1 MGMTN
6 SSNNLTDFHGISLIA
21 IWVVVILCAML
32 AIGSSWQRFADEHPQ
47 TSTCEVDSSLAR
59 CYR

>member
-47 TSTCEVDSSLAR
+47 TSTCEV
-59 CYR
+59 